1 MSVSQIRLGAI
12 FVGWITSIFLLFAIV
27 AGAAVAVVALGV
39 DVTALTQKIS
49 RFTVLSLNFIAI
61 FAIFSSFFI
70 GGYVAGRM
78 AAYAGALNGG
88 MVVVTNVLVAVLA
101 IVFVVTFA
109 NKLGIEIANPLMKAL
124 SSLAVGIFVVIAFAL
139 MGSILG
145 GKYGEGYVD
154 RLDLALGV
162 TKPAPAMMQ
171 AAQTMKADKDVAN
184 PLLKTAQ
191 GSKQA
196 QAKKKTNKSKTAS

>member
-12 FVGWITSIFLLFAIV
+12 FVGWITSIFLLFAI
-27 AGAAVAVVALGV
+27 ATGAAVAVVALGV

-49 RFTVLSLNFIAI
+49 RFTVLFLNLIVI
-61 FAIFSSFFI
+61 FAIFFSFFI

-88 MVVVTNVLVAVLA
+88 MVVVTNVLVAALA
-101 IVFVVTFA
+101 VVFVVTFA
-109 NKLGIEIANPLMKAL
+109 NKLGIEITNPLMKTL
-124 SSLAVGIFVVIAFAL
+124 SSLAVGIFVVVSFAL
-139 MGSILG
+139 LGSILG

-162 TKPAPAMMQ
+162 TKPTPAMMQ
-171 AAQTMKADKDVAN
+171 VAQT
-184 PLLKTAQ
+184 
-191 GSKQA
+191 A
-196 QAKKKTNKSKTAS
+196 QAENKTNKSKKAS